1 VLLEVGDNDAVAPPA
16 AIERLARRLG
26 GRAELCRYPAG
37 HFDVY
42 VEPWLT
48 PNIDDQ
54 VAFLTKHLTPA
65 AVSAAQRR

>member
-1 VLLEVGDNDAVAPPA
+1 L
-16 AIERLARRLG
+16 R
-26 GRAELCRYPAG
+26 RYPAA